1 MPFAGE
7 VLIGLSFWETRCA
20 SHRHD
25 LIVYRVSDGSVH
37 RICTDDSENMTGCGA
52 FLKNWV
58 CDLAAPIDN
67 MKEVMT

>member
-7 VLIGLSFWETRCA
+7 VLIGLSFWETRCS

-25 LIVYRVSDGSVH
+25 LIVYRVKDDRVY
-37 RICTDDSENMTGCGA
+37 RICKDDLENVSGSCQ

-58 CDLAAPIDN
+58 CDLSAPIDN
-67 MKEVMT
+67 MEVVMK